1 MPETSEATP
10 LATASSKPQVI
21 VVPDAATLADR
32 AAAHVALTAREAVR
46 ARGTFHV
53 AVAGGTTPRAMYEKL
68 STRDDVAWR
77 SIHVWF
83 GDERAVP
90 SDHDDSNYRMVKESL
105 LDRTPIP
112 SANVHRME
120 ADEADLDAAAAE
132 YSAAL
137 PEHLD
142 LIILGMGE
150 DGHTASL
157 FPGAAALQEQLKR
170 VLPVTGPKPPPRRLT
185 VSPLVIAAARAKLVL
200 AAGAP
205 KAEML
210 ARVLVG
216 PVNPLALPVQ
226 LARDGVWIIDE
237 SAAAKLPAEARGADK

>member
-1 MPETSEATP
+1 MSDSSEATP
-10 LATASSKPQVI
+10 LSPASHKPRVI
-21 VVPDAATLADR
+21 VVRDPAELAER
-32 AAAHVALTAREAVR
+32 AAAFVAEKSREAVR
-46 ARGTFHV
+46 ERKRFDV
-53 AVAGGTTPRAMYEKL
+53 ALAGGTTPRTMHEKL

-77 SIHVWF
+77 SVHVWF

-90 SDHDDSNYRMVKESL
+90 IDHDDSNYRMVKESL

-120 ADEADLDAAAAE
+120 ADEADLETAAAE
-132 YSAAL
+132 YAGEL

-150 DGHTASL
+150 DGHTLSL
-157 FPGAAALQEQLKR
+157 FPGAAAIQEKIKR
-170 VLPVTGPKPPPRRLT
+170 VVQVTGPKPPQKRLT
-185 VSPLVIAAARAKLVL
+185 VTPLVVAAARSKLVL
-200 AAGAP
+200 AAGAN

-216 PVNPLALPVQ
+216 PPNPLALPVQ

-237 SAAAKLPAEARGADK
+237 AAATKLPPEARQP

>member
-1 MPETSEATP
+1 MSETPEATP
-10 LATASSKPQVI
+10 LSPANQKPRVI
-21 VVPDAATLADR
+21 VVRDPAELAEK
-32 AAAHVALTAREAVR
+32 AAALVAEKCREAVSLR
-46 ARGTFHV
+46 KRFDL
-53 AVAGGTTPRAMYEKL
+53 AVAGGSTPRAMYEKL

-77 SIHVWF
+77 SVHVWF

-90 SDHDDSNYRMVKESL
+90 IDHDDSNYRMVKESL
-105 LDRTPIP
+105 LERTPIP

-120 ADEADLDAAAAE
+120 ADEADLDAAAAA
-132 YSAAL
+132 YSGAL

-157 FPGAAALQEQLKR
+157 FPGAAAIQEKLKR
-170 VLPVTGPKPPPRRLT
+170 VVQSVSPKPPAKRLT
-185 VSPLVIAAARAKLVL
+185 VTPLVIAAARAKLVL
-200 AAGAP
+200 ATGAS

-216 PVNPLALPVQ
+216 PPNPLALPVQ
-226 LARDGVWIIDE
+226 LARDGVWVIDE
-237 SAAAKLPAEARGADK
+237 AAATKLPPEARA

>member
-1 MPETSEATP
+1 MSETSEATP
-10 LATASSKPQVI
+10 LSPAQSKPRVI
-21 VVPDAATLADR
+21 VVKDSAELAER
-32 AAAHVALTAREAVR
+32 AAALVAEKAREAVR
-46 ARGTFHV
+46 ARGSFHV
-53 AVAGGTTPRAMYEKL
+53 ALAGGTTPRVMYEKL

-77 SIHVWF
+77 SVHVWF

-90 SDHDDSNYRMVKESL
+90 TDHDDSNYRMVKESL

-120 ADEADLDAAAAE
+120 ADEADLDAAAAA

-142 LIILGMGE
+142 LILLGMGE

-170 VLPVTGPKPPPRRLT
+170 VVAVSGPKPPPKRLT
-185 VSPLVIAAARAKLVL
+185 VTPLVISAARHRLVL
-200 AAGAP
+200 AAGSG

-226 LARDGVWIIDE
+226 LARDGVWVIDE
-237 SAAAKLPAEARGADK
+237 AAAAKLPAEARP